1 MAADLIMPTLPGDQH
16 SRHFFPQQRP
26 THQRNQSYQISV
38 GPQISPINTNE
49 STSPDSISSTP
60 TSPRAHHARQT
71 RPMYMPAALRP
82 NLFPSK
88 TIKMPI
94 DDAASTSSTEPD
106 SALRRTNSSL
116 INLPGMSV
124 FGNKLARVS
133 TGDSTQSSID
143 GDFDPE
149 MFPEVKAQPTRK
161 HWKVSKAKT
170 DRRSI
175 FLAQHLLACA
185 IVSDVFNAP
194 IRTTLDPFMSH
205 LTSPVASIFRIL
217 SFLQSANIILLQ
229 PDAESTVCDDPT
241 CKRTFSYFTR
251 RHHCRKCGHIFCDSH
266 STFAAPLDHDAK
278 FNPRAPLFRT
288 CRHCCEEFKS
298 WYTRNSSRASSAA
311 SSDAPNP
318 TPSTPIGTGFGDA
331 SELPRGPE
339 LAASVP
345 RDWNWSTF

>member
-88 TIKMPI
+88 TNKMPI

-133 TGDSTQSSID
+133 TGDSAQSSID

-170 DRRSI
+170 SCRSI
-175 FLAQHLLACA
+175 SLAQHLLACA
-185 IVSDVFNAP
+185 IVSDIFNAP
-194 IRTTLDPFMSH
+194 SRTTLDPVMSH
-205 LTSPVASIFRIL
+205 LTSCQHISR
-217 SFLQSANIILLQ
+217 SFY
-229 PDAESTVCDDPT
+229 PTV
-241 CKRTFSYFTR
+241 
-251 RHHCRKCGHIFCDSH
+251 
-266 STFAAPLDHDAK
+266 
-278 FNPRAPLFRT
+278 N
-288 CRHCCEEFKS
+288 
-298 WYTRNSSRASSAA
+298 
-311 SSDAPNP
+311 
-318 TPSTPIGTGFGDA
+318 
-331 SELPRGPE
+331 
-339 LAASVP
+339 
-345 RDWNWSTF
+345 

>member
-1 MAADLIMPTLPGDQH
+1 
-16 SRHFFPQQRP
+16 
-26 THQRNQSYQISV
+26 
-38 GPQISPINTNE
+38 
-49 STSPDSISSTP
+49 
-60 TSPRAHHARQT
+60 
-71 RPMYMPAALRP
+71 
-82 NLFPSK
+82 
-88 TIKMPI
+88 MPI
-94 DDAASTSSTEPD
+94 DDAASASSIEPD
-106 SALRRTNSSL
+106 GALRRTNSSL

-124 FGNKLARVS
+124 FTNKLARVS

-143 GDFDPE
+143 GDFDPD

-161 HWKVSKAKT
+161 HWK
-170 DRRSI
+170 
-175 FLAQHLLACA
+175 
-185 IVSDVFNAP
+185 
-194 IRTTLDPFMSH
+194 
-205 LTSPVASIFRIL
+205 
-217 SFLQSANIILLQ
+217 

>member
-16 SRHFFPQQRP
+16 SRHFFPQQQRP

-88 TIKMPI
+88 TNKMPI

-161 HWKVSKAKT
+161 HWK
-170 DRRSI
+170 
-175 FLAQHLLACA
+175 
-185 IVSDVFNAP
+185 
-194 IRTTLDPFMSH
+194 
-205 LTSPVASIFRIL
+205 
-217 SFLQSANIILLQ
+217 

>member
-26 THQRNQSYQISV
+26 THSRNQSYQISV
-38 GPQISPINTNE
+38 GPQISPINTNT
-49 STSPDSISSTP
+49 STSPDSISSDP
-60 TSPRAHHARQT
+60 TSPRAYQGRQN

-88 TIKMPI
+88 TSRMPM
-94 DDAASTSSTEPD
+94 DDAASASSTE
-106 SALRRTNSSL
+106 SENTLRRTNSSL
-116 INLPGMSV
+116 INIPGMSV
-124 FGNKLARVS
+124 FSNKLARVS
-133 TGDSTQSSID
+133 TGDSAQSSID
-143 GDFDPE
+143 GDFDLD
-149 MFPEVKAQPTRK
+149 MFPEVKDQPTRK
-161 HWKVSKAKT
+161 HWK
-170 DRRSI
+170 
-175 FLAQHLLACA
+175 
-185 IVSDVFNAP
+185 
-194 IRTTLDPFMSH
+194 
-205 LTSPVASIFRIL
+205 
-217 SFLQSANIILLQ
+217 
-229 PDAESTVCDDPT
+229 PDSESTVCDDPT

-266 STFAAPLDHDAK
+266 STYAAPLDHDAK
-278 FNPRAPLFRT
+278 FNPRAPLSRT

-318 TPSTPIGTGFGDA
+318 TPSTPITAGFGDA
-331 SELPRGPE
+331 SDLPRGPE